1 MSEKQE
7 LTIVFEAT
15 ISGVKTLAD
24 NGIRV
29 TFDLPETAVTQ
40 AAQLMELRRLGV
52 ALVVSVAQD
61 KTRSSWGS

>member
-15 ISGVKTLAD
+15 ISGVKTLVD
-24 NGIRV
+24 NGIRI

-40 AAQLMELRRLGV
+40 AAQLMELKRLGV